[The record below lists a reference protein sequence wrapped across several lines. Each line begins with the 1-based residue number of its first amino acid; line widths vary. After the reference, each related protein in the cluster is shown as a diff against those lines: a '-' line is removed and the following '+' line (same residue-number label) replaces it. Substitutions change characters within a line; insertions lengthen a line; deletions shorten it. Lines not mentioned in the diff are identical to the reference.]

1 MKREMI
7 ITEMGTEIQK
17 WSFESFEQVED
28 FYLKNIDKWRL
39 QNRVTKVIGKSI
51 FIYGKNNQNG

>member
-28 FYLKNIDKWRL
+28 FYLK
-39 QNRVTKVIGKSI
+39 TI